1 MTDLALVTTVY
12 RPESHADVIMARW
25 LEQIPADPHWGWNGP
40 RTSIVSAYVE
50 QFPENDLARER
61 LGDAG
66 IPLHGSVAAALRNG
80 GDRLAVDGVLLVAEH
95 GDYPFN
101 RYGQHLYPRAEM
113 LHAVLDVMEADGRTA
128 PVFFDKH
135 LSWDFDFGRLML
147 ERAEHLGVPVLSASS
162 LPLCRYD
169 PPIGCDGETVEEV
182 VAIYPLVDG
191 GKPESYGYHALE
203 VVQQFIERRVGGAAG
218 VTRVQGWLGGDAW
231 AAGDAGLWSTELF
244 AAAWG
249 RSSGEA
255 RPRERPADA
264 AWEAAEATAPT
275 CAFRVDHTD
284 GLRVTLVGIW
294 GYRDFA
300 LAARVGG
307 EVRAS
312 VIRAGEGGADRH
324 SNFAALS
331 RAIEDWVIDGVE
343 PFPPARAL
351 LTCGTLQAMCNAL
364 ALRSG
369 TLFPT
374 PHLAELGYTP
384 ASIPVGVD
392 HWNAA

>member
-1 MTDLALVTTVY
+1 MADLAILTTVY
-12 RPESHADVIMARW
+12 RPESHTDVIMARW
-25 LEQIPADPHWGWNGP
+25 LEDIPADPHWGWNGP

-50 QFPENDLARER
+50 QFHENDLARQR
-61 LGDAG
+61 FGDAG

-95 GDYPFN
+95 GEFPFN

-113 LHAVLDVMEADGRTA
+113 FHAILDVMEADGRTA

-135 LSWDFDFGRLML
+135 LSWDFDLGRLML
-147 ERAEHLGVPVLSASS
+147 ERAEQLGVPVLSASS
-162 LPLCRYD
+162 LPLCRYG
-169 PPIGCDGETVEEV
+169 PPIACDGEV
-182 VAIYPLVDG
+182 VDEIVGIYPLVDG

-203 VVQQFIERRVGGAAG
+203 VVQQFAERRAGGEAG
-218 VTRVQGWLGGDAW
+218 VERLQAWTGGDAW
-231 AAGDAGLWSTELF
+231 AAGEAGHWSTELF

-249 RSSGEA
+249 RSEGDA
-255 RPRERPADA
+255 RPREQPADA
-264 AWEAAEATAPT
+264 AWEAAEAEAPSR
-275 CAFRVDHTD
+275 AFRIDHAD

-294 GYRDFA
+294 GYSDFS

-307 EVRAS
+307 EVRSS
-312 VIRAGEGGADRH
+312 VILGGEGSVDRH

-331 RAIEDWVIDGVE
+331 RMTEDWILDGTE

-364 ALRSG
+364 ALPSG
-369 TLFPT
+369 AVFPT
-374 PHLAELGYTP
+374 PHLAGISYQP
-384 ASIPVGVD
+384 APEPVGVD
-392 HWNAA
+392 HWRVP